1 MPAVNRDAVA
11 TIAARLSEVV
21 AANPWIVEV
30 DLNPVIASPDG
41 AIIVDALIRVEAAAE
56 EETKA

>member
-1 MPAVNRDAVA
+1 MNRDAVA

-21 AANPWIVEV
+21 AANPSIVEV
-30 DLNPVIASPDG
+30 DLNPVIADTDG
-41 AIIVDALIRVEAAAE
+41 AVIVDALIRVAAPAD